1 MALFIISFFVLLSV
15 VCLMAIGVIFGRK
28 PIAGSCGGVGAAL
41 GEKDYV
47 CELCGGDEAKCE
59 EIKLQVPPS
68 STPFKNVSPRPF
80 QSDRSKK

>member
-1 MALFIISFFVLLSV
+1 MTLFIISFLVLLSV

-28 PIAGSCGGVGAAL
+28 PITGSCGGVGAAL

-59 EIKLQVPPS
+59 EIKSQVPPS
-68 STPFKNVSPRPF
+68 STPFTNASPRLF
-80 QSDRSKK
+80 QSDRSEK